1 MEALAKQTCNAI
13 HLCLARTNWCRSVI
27 STRGVSVRAY
37 FTHVPYMYGRRRE
50 CMHESTAST
59 KACMAI
65 SHSYYMPPPVGF
77 TLIDKPVCICLR
89 NAYDVCAT
97 SAPCVLPTRI
107 VVTSPYRRRR
117 RRSFIYL
124 YINLRCVLHTKLIF
138 CCFVVFILIR
148 TVKFF
153 ISTCRHYRFILPV
166 RGVSVFRIFAGKN
179 LSPRTFF
186 RSSLSGMQISVAVW
200 YIAIKL
206 SIQRIVIIGL
216 PAKRTIRRNGVHND
230 FTIVNITRAKLPSLQ
245 RLSICY
251 SVLLNVGATA
261 NPKFIG
267 HSQRRVTIESATTHH
282 PQITTIF
289 FGFRINI
296 NLTHF
301 GAQFVAS
308 PLNLIQNINWSKS
321 SRSG

>member
-13 HLCLARTNWCRSVI
+13 HLCCSRTNWCRSFI

-37 FTHVPYMYGRRRE
+37 FTHVPYMYGRIRE

-117 RRSFIYL
+117 RRSIIYL
-124 YINLRCVLHTKLIF
+124 YDKIALRSAQKNIFF

-148 TVKFF
+148 T
-153 ISTCRHYRFILPV
+153 
-166 RGVSVFRIFAGKN
+166 
-179 LSPRTFF
+179 
-186 RSSLSGMQISVAVW
+186 
-200 YIAIKL
+200 
-206 SIQRIVIIGL
+206 
-216 PAKRTIRRNGVHND
+216 
-230 FTIVNITRAKLPSLQ
+230 
-245 RLSICY
+245 
-251 SVLLNVGATA
+251 
-261 NPKFIG
+261 
-267 HSQRRVTIESATTHH
+267 
-282 PQITTIF
+282 
-289 FGFRINI
+289 
-296 NLTHF
+296 
-301 GAQFVAS
+301 
-308 PLNLIQNINWSKS
+308 
-321 SRSG
+321 